1 MDKCSRLGKRQ
12 TGPPRGSKILSQV
25 DLSSGVD
32 ETEMEGV
39 APSGRED
46 RRGLSEEAAAG
57 LSPEWEKEPASPKA
71 RGGIFQTEETEGGQD
86 KLRAFED
93 QQGGWCCQSVGVTL
107 FVR

>member
-1 MDKCSRLGKRQ
+1 MDKCSRLRERQ

-57 LSPEWEKEPASPKA
+57 LSPEREKEPASPKA
-71 RGGIFQTEETEGGQD
+71 RGGIFQTEETEGGRTNSRP
-86 KLRAFED
+86 LRISEEGDAARVW
-93 QQGGWCCQSVGVTL
+93 G
-107 FVR
+107 